1 MTTNDS
7 ITVMTATII
16 MMNAMIIMT
25 FLNDNPPYTLCN
37 IKDVDVGDLLPH
49 APITD
54 KNNKTKKNSLTNK

>member
-1 MTTNDS
+1 MTTYS
-7 ITVMTATII
+7 ITVMTATI

-25 FLNDNPPYTLCN
+25 FLNDTPPYTLCN

-54 KNNKTKKNSLTNK
+54 KNNKTKKE